1 MMNRYISI
9 TVALLCCFTLLINTS
24 LAQEASSFTTSDGEI
39 LSYSKVGSGP
49 QVILLSGGPGYSVEF
64 ISAWADSLREKYEF
78 ILFHQRGT
86 GLSSDVK
93 LDSTTINIKT
103 AARDIEDLRK
113 HLGTNKVTLAGFSY
127 GGGLALAYAAYYP
140 NQTEKIVMLN
150 TIGPDLTSIRGFG
163 DNVSRN
169 RTPWVN
175 EILEFWNA
183 QPDDSLSERM
193 RTKYSQ
199 FGYFYDHRKAEYFLS
214 NEFFTYGFSPR
225 MSNLMWSDLSK
236 NYDLSEDLNAYE
248 GKSIII
254 RSRQDP
260 IPAEA
265 AFDILKA
272 VPQTELYPIEKSGHF
287 PFWEQPE
294 QFYKTL
300 EKVLSL

>member
-1 MMNRYISI
+1 MNRYTSI
-9 TVALLCCFTLLINTS
+9 VIALLYCFAFSISNAV
-24 LAQEASSFTTSDGEI
+24 AQEVKSFTTSDGQI
-39 LSYSKVGSGP
+39 LYYSKIGSGP
-49 QVILLSGGPGYSVEF
+49 QVILLSGGPGYSVDF
-64 ISAWADSLREKYEF
+64 ISAWADSLGDKYEF
-78 ILFHQRGT
+78 VLFHQRGT

-93 LDSTTINIKT
+93 LDSTIINIKT
-103 AARDIEDLRK
+103 ATRDIEDLRK
-113 HLGTNKVTLAGFSY
+113 HLDVNKVTLAGFSY

-150 TIGPDLTSIRGFG
+150 TIGPDLTGIKGFG

-175 EILEFWNA
+175 EILGFWET

-199 FGYFYDHRKAEYFLS
+199 FGYFYDHLKAEYFLS
-214 NEFFTYGFSPR
+214 NKFFTYKFSPR
-225 MSNLMWSDLSK
+225 MSRLMWKDLRK
-236 NYDLSEDLNAYE
+236 NYDLREDLTEYE
-248 GKSIII
+248 GESIII

-272 VPQTELYPIEKSGHF
+272 VPQTVLYPIERSGHF

-294 QFYKTL
+294 QFYQTL
-300 EKVLSL
+300 EKALSI